1 MITKLATVAKDWT
14 RAAGPVGVLSWVPA
28 GSPGGLDRAP
38 GGLVMKTSPLVEQ
51 PRFGAH
57 ERNLIFGVVMKIL
70 RDHDQAEDAAQ
81 DAMLLAYRH
90 RASFRGDARFSTW
103 LYRIAA
109 TTALMHLR
117 RQRSRLTR
125 TEVADPAVY
134 ENLLAPGFNPEE
146 KLLLDEEVGRARRRL
161 SRMGSIYGR
170 AVSMQL
176 AEGYSSAEISKELGL
191 APSTVTS
198 RVHRG
203 RAALRAALSK
213 AA

>member
-1 MITKLATVAKDWT
+1 
-14 RAAGPVGVLSWVPA
+14 
-28 GSPGGLDRAP
+28 
-38 GGLVMKTSPLVEQ
+38 MKPTMLPTEQ

-70 RDHDQAEDAAQ
+70 RDQDQAEDAAQ

-117 RQRSRLTR
+117 KQRSRHAR
-125 TEVADPAVY
+125 TEVADPDLY
-134 ENLLAPGFNPEE
+134 DSLLAPGFNPEE
-146 KLLLDEEVGRARRRL
+146 QILVDEAVAHARRRL
-161 SRMGSIYGR
+161 TRMGSIYGR

-176 AEGYSSAEISKELGL
+176 AEGYSSAEIGKELGL
-191 APSTVTS
+191 KPSTVTS

-203 RAALRAALSK
+203 RAALRAALCQSPV
-213 AA
+213 